1 MSLFAESTSREG
13 VVEVKRLKALVADI
27 NGVCVCVCV
36 QVCGGVWACFARCVG
51 NCCCVV
57 VCVFGFYFTRTEVHV
72 SCVQPGL
79 NFEFIICVGFLQNG
93 REKP

>member
-36 QVCGGVWACFARCVG
+36 FKCVGGFGLALPGVWATVAVSLLCFW
-51 NCCCVV
+51 
-57 VCVFGFYFTRTEVHV
+57 FW
-72 SCVQPGL
+72 
-79 NFEFIICVGFLQNG
+79 
-93 REKP
+93 

>member
-36 QVCGGVWACFARCVG
+36 GGGGVWACFARCVG

-57 VCVFGFYFTRTEVHV
+57 VCFWCFCLALIYGGP
-72 SCVQPGL
+72 CVMCPG
-79 NFEFIICVGFLQNG
+79 
-93 REKP
+93 